1 MKNIK
6 VLTLHHA
13 PTKKKEVNWPYL
25 FCARKC
31 LEYIPENFREQ
42 SIAVGEEFFVISL
55 CLWSVNA
62 SLKNDLELL
71 SKNSHF
77 EKGPLCGRGTYT
89 ATTSA
94 CMHPMCVPPEIFKY
108 IAIWND
114 VIFNQII
121 LWCGFIKNLLA
132 SFCWLIIWGW
142 RLFIP
147 QSQGEWG
154 YWNWGS
160 IKTTL
165 SPLTHLHYCTLEM
178 MCFPTKKLIQGF
190 TSRPPFPVYCS
201 IFPVKI
207 KDWKKLKPF
216 EKKL

>member
-31 LEYIPENFREQ
+31 LEYIPENFRDQ

-77 EKGPLCGRGTYT
+77 EKGPLCSRGTYT

-94 CMHPMCVPPEIFKY
+94 CMHPMCVPPEIFKN

-132 SFCWLIIWGW
+132 SFCWLIIGGW

-154 YWNWGS
+154 YWLRFHKDYTIS
-160 IKTTL
+160 SYTST
-165 SPLTHLHYCTLEM
+165 PLYLRNDVFSNKKNSSKALHPDHHFQYIT
-178 MCFPTKKLIQGF
+178 
-190 TSRPPFPVYCS
+190 VY
-201 IFPVKI
+201 FQL
-207 KDWKKLKPF
+207 KLKT
-216 EKKL
+216 EKS